1 MQFPKKMNVPTTQ
14 QNLTR
19 TMGYEVRTFTT
30 NIRNRSPMANQSNYI
45 RRSPMKKEQRPND
58 SGYGEMMYIESND
71 MNYRGEEM
79 SQIQNNYI
87 MRSPINREE
96 VYAPYRQEFDRA
108 QLETSQNIRMN
119 NIGRIPQF
127 NLDMD
132 RRRERLSRSPKTIN
146 IGETPA
152 EVEYN
157 MRTVQ
162 GRNRSP
168 KVSVANSPMPLDNPM
183 GERSYNM
190 MSETGNIFF
199 DQPLQGSFIRQNE
212 IMGSPNYIQQ
222 TSYEMK
228 NNSILD
234 RNNREINY
242 AMNPRDLQ
250 EPPPG
255 ILQKMSPHVNVDGDS
270 DSASDK
276 NDNVNQIKDLKTQLD
291 RRNIGEIN
299 IRNDDGVI
307 EGRQIPNEVDRFED
321 MTRIREQDNIAKED
335 VKKLM
340 TQYVR
345 AYDPRKDQDGNL
357 ISNKQTVLQSQKDEM
372 FNDRYKV
379 LQKMNKLSN
388 ILLAKNRDQESG
400 YNKNTNAEKGFDIQ
414 TFNTTLV
421 GGQRKTQKRR
431 PKLLYV
437 SLAMAASKGLNTED
451 RLIFRR
457 QRLGGKGGVVD
468 LAQEKLIKKTA
479 FKIKKVKATGRGH
492 NMINPKYREKAA
504 KIVQGW
510 WRERQGKLKKILDQI
525 VKIQSVYRGR
535 FTRKYVYEIIYL
547 SYLQQKFM
555 DIINK
560 VLVNHVRPKV
570 WEDLFSKNKLRK
582 EVLSKLLSKN
592 DTRYTALRIKP
603 YFMKWDAIA
612 NFLKRRILKSEKLVI
627 KKGDDQQ
634 RKKLLKKYMDEWI
647 LRTNLYKYM
656 GKAKDAE
663 ERKQK
668 FFGTISLMNGLT
680 NLSKRTV
687 QNNTKEPIKNY
698 LKELLRQKILKKI
711 IENKR
716 RDNLNILLRH
726 YLHKW
731 KDSASKGKF
740 KDFKMDIFSKNVT
753 RVHSRMDKIK
763 LKYYFDKWRKQIPQG
778 KKILDINN
786 GAELLKR
793 FALRNTFIDP
803 LNAFIM
809 D

>member
-763 LKYYFDKWRKQIPQG
+763 LKYYFDKWRKQEYYLYQP
-778 KKILDINN
+778 LLYLHPHLLYSL
-786 GAELLKR
+786 EL
-793 FALRNTFIDP
+793 TSQ
-803 LNAFIM
+803 
-809 D
+809 

>member
-687 QNNTKEPIKNY
+687 QNNTKEPIK
-698 LKELLRQKILKKI
+698 I
-711 IENKR
+711 I
-716 RDNLNILLRH
+716 
-726 YLHKW
+726 
-731 KDSASKGKF
+731 
-740 KDFKMDIFSKNVT
+740 
-753 RVHSRMDKIK
+753 
-763 LKYYFDKWRKQIPQG
+763 
-778 KKILDINN
+778 
-786 GAELLKR
+786 
-793 FALRNTFIDP
+793 
-803 LNAFIM
+803 
-809 D
+809 